1 MRDLLEPDLCV
12 VGGGAA
18 GLSVAAGAA
27 QMGARVV
34 LVERSEQMGGEC
46 LHVGCVPSKAL
57 LAAAHA
63 AQTVRMGRRFGVNG
77 HAPDIDFRAVHDYV
91 HGVIAGI
98 QPVDSRERYGS
109 LGVNAIH
116 ASATF
121 SSPREVVTDRGH
133 VIRPRRVVIAT
144 GSRPI
149 TPPIEGLDRTP
160 YLTNDTIFDLA
171 ERPEHLIIIGGG
183 PIGVEMA
190 QAYRRLG
197 SRVTLL
203 EAGTILP
210 KDDPEAV
217 EIVRQVLIAEGTA
230 LHEGVKVTRVAPREG
245 DVAVVVSRPGAEQTV
260 AGSHL
265 LLSTGRAPVVDTLAL
280 DKGEVAH
287 DGRHGIAIND
297 YLQSVSNRNV
307 YAAGDAATPFK
318 FTHVCSY
325 HASVIIRNI
334 LFRLPTKVDYTALPW
349 VTYTDPQ
356 LAHVGLTERD
366 AKKAGGHV
374 EVLKVPFEEMDRA
387 RTEDETEG
395 FAKVV
400 LGKSGR
406 VLGATIVGAHAGEL
420 IQTWVLAV
428 GGKLKI
434 GTIAQM
440 IAPYPTFGEI
450 NKRVAGQYYARRL
463 FTPRTGRIVRALSW
477 FG

>member
-12 VGGGAA
+12 VGAGAA

-57 LAAAHA
+57 LAAGHA
-63 AQTVRMGRRFGVNG
+63 AQTVRKGRRFGVNG
-77 HAPDIDFRAVHDYV
+77 HAPEIDFRAVHDYV
-91 HGVIAGI
+91 HEVIAGI

-116 ASATF
+116 ASASF
-121 SSPREVVTDRGH
+121 SSPREVVTDWGH

-149 TPPIEGLDRTP
+149 TPRIEGLDRTP
-160 YLTNDTIFDLA
+160 YLTNDTIFDLT
-171 ERPEHLIIIGGG
+171 EHPEHLVIIGGG

-190 QAYRRLG
+190 QAHRRLG

-203 EAGTILP
+203 ESGTILP

-217 EIVRQVLIAEGTA
+217 EIVRHSLVTEGTV
-230 LHEGVKVTRVAPREG
+230 LREGVKVARVAPREG
-245 DVAVVVSRPGAEQTV
+245 GLAVVLSGPGADETV
-260 AGSHL
+260 EGSHL
-265 LLSTGRAPVVDTLAL
+265 LLSTGRAPVVDTLSL
-280 DKGEVAH
+280 DKGEVKH
-287 DGRHGIAIND
+287 DPQCGIATND

-349 VTYTDPQ
+349 VTYTDPE
-356 LAHVGLTERD
+356 LAHVG
-366 AKKAGGHV
+366 
-374 EVLKVPFEEMDRA
+374 
-387 RTEDETEG
+387 
-395 FAKVV
+395 
-400 LGKSGR
+400 
-406 VLGATIVGAHAGEL
+406 
-420 IQTWVLAV
+420 
-428 GGKLKI
+428 
-434 GTIAQM
+434 
-440 IAPYPTFGEI
+440 
-450 NKRVAGQYYARRL
+450 
-463 FTPRTGRIVRALSW
+463 
-477 FG
+477 